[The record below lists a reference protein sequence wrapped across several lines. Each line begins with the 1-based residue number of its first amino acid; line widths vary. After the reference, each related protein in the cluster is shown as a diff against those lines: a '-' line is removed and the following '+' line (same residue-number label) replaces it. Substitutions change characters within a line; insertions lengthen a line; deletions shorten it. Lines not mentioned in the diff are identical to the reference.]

1 MKRIVMLASGRG
13 SNFLAVASA
22 ITRGM
27 IHGRCVGL
35 IVDRRGA
42 LAAVRAEE
50 CGIPVFIIDYSGFS
64 TKDEY
69 EEEVIGTLR
78 SLAPDLIVLAGYMK
92 ILGSAI
98 IREYAGRIINIHP
111 SLLPSFP
118 GLDAQGQALE
128 YGVKISGCTVHF
140 VDEGTDSGPVI
151 LQRAVPVLDDD
162 DPERLAER
170 ILLEEHIALPEAVSL
185 FCQDRLRIL
194 GRTVLRLDSDFQD
207 GRSGST

>member
-35 IVDRRGA
+35 IVDRRGT

-50 CGIPVFIIDYSGFS
+50 CGIPVFLVDYPGFS
-64 TKDEY
+64 GKSEY
-69 EEEVIGTLR
+69 EEELTRTLG

-98 IREYAGRIINIHP
+98 IRDYAGRIINIHP

-162 DPERLAER
+162 DPKSLAER
-170 ILLEEHIALPEAVSL
+170 ILHEEHIALPAAVSL
-185 FCQDRLRIL
+185 FCEDRLRIL
-194 GRTVLRLDSDFQD
+194 GRTVIRLDSDFQE

>member
-1 MKRIVMLASGRG
+1 MKRIVVLASGRG

-22 ITRGM
+22 VSRGM
-27 IHGRCVGL
+27 IKGRCVGL
-35 IVDRRGA
+35 IVDRTET

-50 CGIPVFIIDYSGFS
+50 CGVPVFVIDYSSFS
-64 TKDEY
+64 GKAGYEDEL
-69 EEEVIGTLR
+69 IRILG

-92 ILGSAI
+92 ILGSGI
-98 IREYAGRIINIHP
+98 IREYAGRIINVHP

-128 YGVKISGCTVHF
+128 YGVKVSGCTVHF

-162 DPERLAER
+162 DPGTLAER
-170 ILLEEHIALPEAVSL
+170 ILSEEHIALPEAVSL

-194 GRTVLRLDSDFQD
+194 GRTVIRLE
-207 GRSGST
+207 GKSGDV

>member
-1 MKRIVMLASGRG
+1 MKRIAVLASGRG

-22 ITRGM
+22 LSRGM
-27 IHGRCVGL
+27 IKGRCVGL
-35 IVDRRGA
+35 IVDRRGT

-50 CGIPVFIIDYSGFS
+50 NGIPVFTVDYSGFPG
-64 TKDEY
+64 KAEY
-69 EEEVIGTLR
+69 EAELQATLR

-118 GLDAQGQALE
+118 GLDAQGQALA
-128 YGVKISGCTVHF
+128 YGVKVSGCTVHF

-151 LQRAVPVLDDD
+151 LQRVVPVLEDD
-162 DPERLAER
+162 DPGTLAGR
-170 ILLEEHIALPEAVSL
+170 ILIEEHIALPEAVSL
-185 FCQDRLRIL
+185 FCEERLQIL
-194 GRTVLRLDSDFQD
+194 GRTVIRLDGDLRD
-207 GRSGST
+207 GKPGSI

>member
-1 MKRIVMLASGRG
+1 MKRIVVLASGRG

-22 ITRGM
+22 LSRGM
-27 IHGRCVGL
+27 IKGRCVGL
-35 IVDRRGA
+35 IVDRRET
-42 LAAVRAEE
+42 LAAIRAEE
-50 CGIPVFIIDYSGFS
+50 FGIPVFTIDYSGFS
-64 TKDEY
+64 TKGGY
-69 EEEVIGTLR
+69 EEELIGTLR
-78 SLAPDLIVLAGYMK
+78 SLAPDLVVLAGYMK
-92 ILGSAI
+92 ILGCEI

-162 DPERLAER
+162 DPGTLAER

-194 GRTVLRLDSDFQD
+194 GRTVIRLDSDLEEE
-207 GRSGST
+207 RSGSS